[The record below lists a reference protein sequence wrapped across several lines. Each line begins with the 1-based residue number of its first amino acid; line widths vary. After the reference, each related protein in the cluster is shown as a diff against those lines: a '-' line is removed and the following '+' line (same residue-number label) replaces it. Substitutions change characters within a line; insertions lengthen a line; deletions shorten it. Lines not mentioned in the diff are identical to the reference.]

1 MVHLGA
7 APTCVRR
14 PPIILCGEAFR
25 SVRDEKSKAFAVI
38 RCDDR
43 RSSSACEVRRSQNT
57 QLRSLAAAL
66 SDLHHPSQTAPLGEN
81 PTCAAPRR
89 S

>member
-25 SVRDEKSKAFAVI
+25 SVRDEQSKAFAVI
-38 RCDDR
+38 CWGQGH
-43 RSSSACEVRRSQNT
+43 SIYT
-57 QLRSLAAAL
+57 
-66 SDLHHPSQTAPLGEN
+66 EN
-81 PTCAAPRR
+81 PPPAWGQGHSIYTENPPPCLGPRR
-89 S
+89 RQRRTT